1 MKEIEFTV
9 KDPHGLHAR
18 PAGNFVKMA
27 QSFQSEG
34 TLTLE
39 RSGKS
44 ASIKRLLA
52 IMSLGV
58 KGGDRISVLLQ
69 GEDEEAA
76 AHAIQAWLEE
86 NLG

>member
-1 MKEIEFTV
+1 VKEIGFTV

-18 PAGNFVKMA
+18 PAGNFVKLA
-27 QSFQSEG
+27 QGFQSEG

-39 RSGKS
+39 RSEKS

-52 IMSLGV
+52 VMSLGV
-58 KGGDRISVLLQ
+58 KGGDRICILLK
-69 GEDEEAA
+69 GEDEETA